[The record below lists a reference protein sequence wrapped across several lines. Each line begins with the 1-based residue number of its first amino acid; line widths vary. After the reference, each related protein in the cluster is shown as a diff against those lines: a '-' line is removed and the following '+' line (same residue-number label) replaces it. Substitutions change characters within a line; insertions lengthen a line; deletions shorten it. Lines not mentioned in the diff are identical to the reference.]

1 MKQFETFGEYMFD
14 LLFAPLKKGRKTVN
28 QLCIFFKVM
37 GREFDDLKAAIFRVR
52 SEANVASCSEVM
64 LPVHGQDRDMPRLE
78 GEDAEAY
85 RTRLSMKGIISQ
97 WSGTRRGVLYA
108 LTALGYDR
116 SRIELFADQDA
127 ERWAEFIIFLNSS
140 KPSGITN
147 LSVIDG
153 QVRKVKEGSSKP
165 AYGMETIGGLIIQ
178 SRLQT
183 GFSRY
188 PRCGE
193 IVCGVWPHIVS
204 EGHLVAS
211 TVMAQGGASGGGN
224 PFPRAGTFA
233 ASEEFYHFGAYT
245 IYQGFASDIEVGS
258 KAAQGC
264 KGLPE
269 MLHLYALLYQR
280 ERRRSRMKTLTS
292 IGIQKIGQR
301 FVDSV
306 DHADYT
312 LNGVPQTAEPFRRFV
327 QGASARVYIY
337 FDDTVIGDVA
347 EVQLVDKDGDI
358 IASAGERVFTKT
370 PGKGLYIAFKY
381 NILEVEVES
390 SNESL

>member
-28 QLCIFFKVM
+28 QLRIFFKVM

-97 WSGTRRGVLYA
+97 WSGTRCGVLYA

-140 KPSGITN
+140 KPSGVTN
-147 LSVIDG
+147 LSVID
-153 QVRKVKEGSSKP
+153 
-165 AYGMETIGGLIIQ
+165 GLIIQ

-258 KAAQGC
+258 KAAQGAKVYLRC
-264 KGLPE
+264 STSTRCSTNAKGG
-269 MLHLYALLYQR
+269 A
-280 ERRRSRMKTLTS
+280 
-292 IGIQKIGQR
+292 
-301 FVDSV
+301 
-306 DHADYT
+306 
-312 LNGVPQTAEPFRRFV
+312 AE
-327 QGASARVYIY
+327 
-337 FDDTVIGDVA
+337 
-347 EVQLVDKDGDI
+347 
-358 IASAGERVFTKT
+358 
-370 PGKGLYIAFKY
+370 
-381 NILEVEVES
+381 
-390 SNESL
+390 

>member
-1 MKQFETFGEYMFD
+1 MDEFTALFSRKDMTFEEAVAYFKERVPVTASRFYQIAAEYRALAFTVSGYTK
-14 LLFAPLKKGRKTVN
+14 AQVLKKFYDELLAALEDGN
-28 QLCIFFKVM
+28 SLAEF
-37 GREFDDLKAAIFRVR
+37 RENMNDFLEAEGYEGITPYQAENIFRTNIQT
-52 SEANVASCSEVM
+52 AYNVG
-64 LPVHGQDRDMPRLE
+64 H
-78 GEDAEAY
+78 Y

-258 KAAQGC
+258 KAAQGAKVYLRC
-264 KGLPE
+264 STSTRCSTNAKGG
-269 MLHLYALLYQR
+269 A
-280 ERRRSRMKTLTS
+280 
-292 IGIQKIGQR
+292 
-301 FVDSV
+301 
-306 DHADYT
+306 
-312 LNGVPQTAEPFRRFV
+312 AE
-327 QGASARVYIY
+327 
-337 FDDTVIGDVA
+337 
-347 EVQLVDKDGDI
+347 
-358 IASAGERVFTKT
+358 
-370 PGKGLYIAFKY
+370 
-381 NILEVEVES
+381 
-390 SNESL
+390 